1 MSRQLK
7 YGTNVI
13 YDGKVA
19 KIISSSKTDNILI
32 SILSENSKINV
43 KKTQLK
49 TIPHDKGELIKYK
62 NVYYIISD
70 ITLNSGKIPSYKL
83 SFVNKNKNNT
93 DDEKI
98 VKSSDSNIFSVE
110 KTKQERIITFLKF
123 LDRYNST
130 ISFLNKKKGNI
141 YKKLDKKEV
150 DEYMEDLFVRC
161 KLKMTQLNKVENTLK
176 KTHDPK
182 LQITNIFKNPFDFIT
197 QDYQIIGY
205 DKAENICSEY
215 SLIIDLKIKIEKW
228 SYDLFLREN
237 NAFYIPKWLYEK
249 KLQEFCERRNENPI
263 SYISHINK
271 IIIDKKIE
279 KEKDK
284 FGRPMIFKTTEYLLN
299 LEKKMTDLIMELFHD
314 KDYTIPSEKINE
326 KINLYEERMR
336 TIEGISG
343 FSLEKEQRQSVI
355 TSVKNKFSI
364 ITGPP
369 GSGKTEIIKCINF
382 VLFELHKEANQLED
396 DEEFEMESTTSEDL
410 SEQASEN
417 FDCYES
423 DNESVIQIHNEET
436 NKFINP
442 KKLGLIAPTG
452 LAYVNMQRS
461 QKAEHYNIN
470 LCGTCH
476 RTLYH
481 TIPNIKKCR
490 KECKCEEKCKYNYD
504 IQMIEID
511 ETSMIDSFVFY
522 DILKACKYFN
532 SRLIM
537 LGDVEQLPSIGPGKI
552 LHQII
557 KSEVFSVT
565 KLTKIKR
572 QNAGALVNSI
582 LKMSKEVITPKDF
595 TDESMVLLDAK
606 DFILP
611 NRTINEDRVLDL
623 ISEYNLN
630 KRNTKFISCFKK
642 DTFIFN
648 TKKINNILQDKFNP
662 LSEDWELDIIPSNNK
677 YENSF
682 AFRRDDRIVRTEND
696 NSSEKMR
703 ANGEEAEILDFD
715 GRHVTIQY
723 SGAGDKPEQIGIN
736 ELYENFVLNYSVT
749 IHKAQG
755 SQYQNVVFFIDP
767 NQTITEKKSI
777 YTAISRARERCIIIA
792 NKDDFVKLQSNNKKI
807 DYKVSLFMEESD
819 YHEFQ

>member
-1 MSRQLK
+1 MSRQLR

-19 KIISSSKTDNILI
+19 KIIGSSKTDDILI
-32 SILSENSKINV
+32 SILPENNKISV

-49 TIPHDKGELIKYK
+49 AIPHDKGELIKYK
-62 NVYYIISD
+62 NVYYIIAD
-70 ITLNSGKIPSYKL
+70 ITLDSGKVPSYKL
-83 SFVNKNKNNT
+83 SFINKKIA
-93 DDEKI
+93 EEI
-98 VKSSDSNIFSVE
+98 VKSSDSNIVSVE

-130 ISFLNKKKGNI
+130 VSFLNKKRGNI
-141 YKKLDKKEV
+141 YKKLDKKKV

-161 KLKMTQLNKVENTLK
+161 KLKMTQLNKVENTFK
-176 KTHDPK
+176 KTHDTK
-182 LQITNIFKNPFDFIT
+182 LEITNIFKNPFNFIT

-205 DKAENICSEY
+205 DKAENICNEY
-215 SLIIDLKIKIEKW
+215 NLVIDFKVKIEKW

-237 NAFYIPKWLYEK
+237 NAFYIPKWLYER
-249 KLQEFCERRNENPI
+249 KLQEFCERRNENHI
-263 SYISHINK
+263 NYTSHIDK

-284 FGRPMIFKTTEYLLN
+284 FGRPTTFKTTEYLLN
-299 LEKKMTDLIMELFHD
+299 LEKKMTDLMMDLFHD
-314 KDYTIPSEKINE
+314 TEYDIPSEKINE
-326 KINLYEERMR
+326 LINLYEERVR
-336 TIEGISG
+336 SVEGISG
-343 FSLEKEQRQSVI
+343 FTLEKEQRQSVI
-355 TSVKNKFSI
+355 SSVQNKFSV

-369 GSGKTEIIKCINF
+369 GTGKTEILKCINF
-382 VLFELHKEANQLED
+382 VLFKLYKEEHPVED
-396 DEEFEMESTTSEDL
+396 EDEEEELEMESTTSEDL
-410 SEQASEN
+410 SEDLSESFN
-417 FDCYES
+417 DYES
-423 DNESVIQIHNEET
+423 DDESISQNYYCDA
-436 NKFINP
+436 NKFVNP

-461 QKAEHYNIN
+461 QKAEHHNIN

-490 KECKCEEKCKYNYD
+490 RECKCQEKCKYNFD
-504 IQMIEID
+504 IKMIEID
-511 ETSMIDSFVFY
+511 ETSMMDSFVFY

-572 QNAGALVNSI
+572 QNAGALVNNI
-582 LKMSKEVITPKDF
+582 LKMSKQVITAKDF
-595 TDESMVLLDAK
+595 TDETMVLLDVK
-606 DFILP
+606 EFILP
-611 NRTINEDRVLDL
+611 NGTINENRILEL

-642 DTFIFN
+642 ETFVFN
-648 TKKINNILQDKFNP
+648 TKKINNILQEKFNP

-715 GRHVTIQY
+715 GRRVTIQY
-723 SGAGDKPEQIGIN
+723 SGAGDKPEKIGIDD
-736 ELYENFVLNYSVT
+736 LYENFILNYSVT

-755 SQYQNVVFFIDP
+755 SQYDNVVFFIDP
-767 NQTITEKKSI
+767 KQTITEKKSI

-792 NKDDFVKLQSNNKKI
+792 NSDDFVKLQSNNKKI

-819 YHEFQ
+819 NYEF

>member
-1 MSRQLK
+1 M
-7 YGTNVI
+7 
-13 YDGKVA
+13 
-19 KIISSSKTDNILI
+19 
-32 SILSENSKINV
+32 
-43 KKTQLK
+43 
-49 TIPHDKGELIKYK
+49 
-62 NVYYIISD
+62 
-70 ITLNSGKIPSYKL
+70 
-83 SFVNKNKNNT
+83 
-93 DDEKI
+93 
-98 VKSSDSNIFSVE
+98 
-110 KTKQERIITFLKF
+110 
-123 LDRYNST
+123 
-130 ISFLNKKKGNI
+130 
-141 YKKLDKKEV
+141 
-150 DEYMEDLFVRC
+150 DLF
-161 KLKMTQLNKVENTLK
+161 
-176 KTHDPK
+176 H
-182 LQITNIFKNPFDFIT
+182 
-197 QDYQIIGY
+197 
-205 DKAENICSEY
+205 
-215 SLIIDLKIKIEKW
+215 
-228 SYDLFLREN
+228 
-237 NAFYIPKWLYEK
+237 
-249 KLQEFCERRNENPI
+249 
-263 SYISHINK
+263 
-271 IIIDKKIE
+271 E
-279 KEKDK
+279 KEYN
-284 FGRPMIFKTTEYLLN
+284 ISE
-299 LEKKMTDLIMELFHD
+299 
-314 KDYTIPSEKINE
+314 EKINE
-326 KINLYEERMR
+326 KINFYEERMR
-336 TIEGISG
+336 TIEGIPE

-355 TSVKNKFSI
+355 NSVQNKFST

-382 VLFELHKEANQLED
+382 VLFKLYEEENQTED
-396 DEEFEMESTTSEDL
+396 DEEEFEMESTTSEDL

-417 FDCYES
+417 FDCYDS
-423 DNESVIQIHNEET
+423 DDESVIQIHNEET
-436 NKFINP
+436 NKFVNP

-490 KECKCEEKCKYNYD
+490 KECKCEEKCKYNFD
-504 IQMIEID
+504 IKMIEID

-537 LGDVEQLPSIGPGKI
+537 IGDVDQLPSIGPGKI

-557 KSEVFSVT
+557 KSQAFSVT

-572 QNAGALVNSI
+572 QNAGALVNNI

-595 TDESMVLLDAK
+595 TDETMVLLDVK

-611 NRTINEDRVLDL
+611 NGTINEARILEL
-623 ISEYNLN
+623 ISEYGLN
-630 KRNTKFISCFKK
+630 KRNSKFISCFKK
-642 DTFIFN
+642 DTFVFN

-696 NSSEKMR
+696 NSNEKMR

-715 GRHVTIQY
+715 GRRVTIQY
-723 SGAGDKPEQIGIN
+723 SGAGDKPEQVGID
-736 ELYENFVLNYSVT
+736 ELYENFILNYSVT

-755 SQYQNVVFFIDP
+755 SQYQNVIFFIDP

-792 NKDDFVKLQSNNKKI
+792 NKNDFVKLQSNNKKI
-807 DYKVSLFMEESD
+807 DSFSYKVSVNSEDDKKKDF
-819 YHEFQ
+819 EFRFKREFNK

>member
-1 MSRQLK
+1 
-7 YGTNVI
+7 
-13 YDGKVA
+13 
-19 KIISSSKTDNILI
+19 
-32 SILSENSKINV
+32 
-43 KKTQLK
+43 
-49 TIPHDKGELIKYK
+49 
-62 NVYYIISD
+62 
-70 ITLNSGKIPSYKL
+70 
-83 SFVNKNKNNT
+83 
-93 DDEKI
+93 
-98 VKSSDSNIFSVE
+98 
-110 KTKQERIITFLKF
+110 
-123 LDRYNST
+123 
-130 ISFLNKKKGNI
+130 
-141 YKKLDKKEV
+141 
-150 DEYMEDLFVRC
+150 
-161 KLKMTQLNKVENTLK
+161 
-176 KTHDPK
+176 
-182 LQITNIFKNPFDFIT
+182 
-197 QDYQIIGY
+197 
-205 DKAENICSEY
+205 
-215 SLIIDLKIKIEKW
+215 
-228 SYDLFLREN
+228 
-237 NAFYIPKWLYEK
+237 
-249 KLQEFCERRNENPI
+249 
-263 SYISHINK
+263 
-271 IIIDKKIE
+271 
-279 KEKDK
+279 
-284 FGRPMIFKTTEYLLN
+284 MIFKTTEYLLN

>member
-1 MSRQLK
+1 MSRQLR

-19 KIISSSKTDNILI
+19 KIIGSSKTDNILI
-32 SILSENSKINV
+32 SILPENSKINV

-62 NVYYIISD
+62 EVYYIISD
-70 ITLNSGKIPSYKL
+70 ITLDSGKIPSYKL
-83 SFVNKNKNNT
+83 SFFNKNT

-98 VKSSDSNIFSVE
+98 IKSSDSNIISVE

-141 YKKLDKKEV
+141 YKKLDKKKV
-150 DEYMEDLFVRC
+150 DEYMEDFFVRC
-161 KLKMTQLNKVENTLK
+161 KLKMTQLNKIENTIK
-176 KTHDPK
+176 KTHDSK
-182 LQITNIFKNPFDFIT
+182 LQITNILKNPFDFIT
-197 QDYQIIGY
+197 QDFQIIGY
-205 DKAENICSEY
+205 DKAEQICNEY
-215 SLIIDLKIKIEKW
+215 NLVIDFKIKIEKW

-237 NAFYIPKWLYEK
+237 NAFYIPKWLYER

-263 SYISHINK
+263 NYIGHINK

-299 LEKKMTDLIMELFHD
+299 LEKNMTDLIMDLFHD
-314 KDYTIPSEKINE
+314 KEYNISEEKINE

-336 TIEGISG
+336 TIEGIPE

-355 TSVKNKFSI
+355 NSVQNKFSV

-369 GSGKTEIIKCINF
+369 GTGKTEILKCINF
-382 VLFELHKEANQLED
+382 VLFKLYKEEHPVE
-396 DEEFEMESTTSEDL
+396 DEEEEEFDIASTTSEDL
-410 SEQASEN
+410 SEDISESFN
-417 FDCYES
+417 DYES
-423 DNESVIQIHNEET
+423 DDET
-436 NKFINP
+436 ISQRYYHDDNKFVNP

-461 QKAEHYNIN
+461 QKAEHYNKN
-470 LCGTCH
+470 LCGTSH

-481 TIPNIKKCR
+481 TFRNIKKCR
-490 KECKCEEKCKYNYD
+490 KECKCEEKCKYNFD
-504 IQMIEID
+504 IKMIEID

-537 LGDVEQLPSIGPGKI
+537 IGDVDQLPSIGPGKI

-572 QNAGALVNSI
+572 QNAGALVNNI

-595 TDESMVLLDAK
+595 TDETMVLLDVK

-611 NRTINEDRVLDL
+611 NGTINEARILEL
-623 ISEYNLN
+623 ISEYGLN
-630 KRNTKFISCFKK
+630 KRNSKFISCFKK
-642 DTFIFN
+642 DTFVFS

-715 GRHVTIQY
+715 GRRVTIQY
-723 SGAGDKPEQIGIN
+723 SGAGDKPEQVGID
-736 ELYENFVLNYSVT
+736 ELYENFILNYSVT

-792 NKDDFVKLQSNNKKI
+792 NSDDFVKLQSNNKKI
-807 DYKVSLFMEESD
+807 DFKVSLFMEESD
-819 YHEFQ
+819 NYEF